1 MTASIRGGIFTMA
14 MLLKGAEVA
23 KALTEELHAKTEE
36 LKKNGVEP
44 CLAILRVGARED
56 DLAYERGALK
66 RCEKVGVAVRQVVL
80 PEDVTQE
87 VLMENIHAL
96 GADEKV
102 HGVLMFRPLPGHLDD
117 EAARAALDPKKDMD
131 GITDGSLA
139 GVFTNTAVGYPPCTA
154 QACLEILKFYN
165 IPLSGRRAVVVGR
178 SLVVGK
184 PAAMMLDR
192 ENATVTLCNSRTQN
206 LPDVCREADVVV
218 VAMGRMGF
226 IGAEHLRTG
235 QVVVDVGIHV
245 NEEGRLCGDVRFG
258 EAEPVV
264 EAITPVPGGVGTVT
278 TSVLVS
284 HVVEAAEK
292 SV

>member
-1 MTASIRGGIFTMA
+1 MA

-23 KALTEELHAKTEE
+23 KALTEGLHAKTEE

-131 GITDGSLA
+131 GITDGSM
-139 GVFTNTAVGYPPCTA
+139 TAVYAGTKGGYPPCTA
-154 QACLEILKFYN
+154 AACVAQPCYRQAG
-165 IPLSGRRAVVVGR
+165 LSAAARRACDRDHLPQPQREPARHLPRGR
-178 SLVVGK
+178 H
-184 PAAMMLDR
+184 PR
-192 ENATVTLCNSRTQN
+192 R
-206 LPDVCREADVVV
+206 R
-218 VAMGRMGF
+218 R
-226 IGAEHLRTG
+226 R
-235 QVVVDVGIHV
+235 
-245 NEEGRLCGDVRFG
+245 
-258 EAEPVV
+258 
-264 EAITPVPGGVGTVT
+264 
-278 TSVLVS
+278 
-284 HVVEAAEK
+284 
-292 SV
+292 

>member
-102 HGVLMFRPLPGHLDD
+102 HGVLMFRPLPKHLDD
-117 EAARAALDPKKDMD
+117 EAARAALDSKKDMD
-131 GITDGSLA
+131 GITDGSM
-139 GVFTNTAVGYPPCTA
+139 TAVYA
-154 QACLEILKFYN
+154 
-165 IPLSGRRAVVVGR
+165 
-178 SLVVGK
+178 GK
-184 PAAMMLDR
+184 
-192 ENATVTLCNSRTQN
+192 
-206 LPDVCREADVVV
+206 
-218 VAMGRMGF
+218 
-226 IGAEHLRTG
+226 
-235 QVVVDVGIHV
+235 
-245 NEEGRLCGDVRFG
+245 
-258 EAEPVV
+258 
-264 EAITPVPGGVGTVT
+264 
-278 TSVLVS
+278 
-284 HVVEAAEK
+284 
-292 SV
+292 